1 MNIPCYYVAII
12 VDRVNNNVVSFPKII
27 ESVIVDERENKYIVQ
42 SSKTNC
48 HVLSVQKERVFFNE
62 QAAKDY
68 IVDNKEL
75 QDACED
81 AKWWLKNYL
90 KKNKT

>member
-62 QAAKDY
+62 QSAKDY